1 MKHFLSALAVI
12 ALCAMPARA
21 DEAADKKRADA
32 QKTIDEG
39 KVKGCNALRDILMKN
54 KQCPEEAAEVA
65 EITCTKD
72 AYDPVAK
79 LQLACAE
86 RVKKAAEAKAAD
98 SGKGKPAKKYLCKA
112 LDDQGVVFAEAVTDK
127 LSDCRKQI
135 KAAVTRARCD
145 GKTKKVKYRFQ
156 RDDAKPSSSTVFCKT
171 KS

>member
-1 MKHFLSALAVI
+1 MKRFLSALAVI
-12 ALCAMPARA
+12 ALCALPARA
-21 DEAADKKRADA
+21 DEAADKKKADA

-39 KVKGCNALRDILMKN
+39 KVKGCIALRDILMKN
-54 KQCPEEAAEVA
+54 KMCPEEAAEVA
-65 EITCTKD
+65 KITCTKD

-86 RVKKAAEAKAAD
+86 RVKKAAEAKAAE

-112 LDDQGVVFAEAVTDK
+112 LDEQGVVFAEAVTDK

-135 KAAVTRARCD
+135 KEAVTKSKCD
-145 GKTKKVKYRFQ
+145 GKTKKVKYKFQ

-171 KS
+171 T

>member
-1 MKHFLSALAVI
+1 MKHVLTAVAVI
-12 ALCAMPARA
+12 ALCALPARA
-21 DEAADKKRADA
+21 DEAADKKKADA

-65 EITCTKD
+65 KITCTKD

-86 RVKKAAEAKAAD
+86 RVKKAAEAKAAE
-98 SGKGKPAKKYLCKA
+98 SGKSKPAKKYLCKA

-135 KAAVTRARCD
+135 KEAVTKSRCD
-145 GKTKKVKYRFQ
+145 GKTKKVKYKFQ

-171 KS
+171 T